1 MWHSS
6 SAFILKKKTIC
17 RNLFYVL
24 NRNFTIY
31 LKWKI
36 IIKKNYSSPDIHVTL
51 GVTLPPPHLHTHT
64 LMSCPW
70 CIPNIH
76 GYSKFALILNTLIDS
91 NNFCRAIYNR
101 ELWNGSF
108 YKTLCV
114 VEARVL
120 AITKLIF
127 VHLLISDFFS
137 NERSLFLCL
146 RFIFFL

>member
-1 MWHSS
+1 MHYF
-6 SAFILKKKTIC
+6 A
-17 RNLFYVL
+17 
-24 NRNFTIY
+24 
-31 LKWKI
+31 
-36 IIKKNYSSPDIHVTL
+36 
-51 GVTLPPPHLHTHT
+51 PPPHLHTHT

-108 YKTLCV
+108 YKTLCA

-146 RFIFFL
+146 RFIFFYKFIIDFIFFLRGNNDANSGSTLRQL